1 MENVLLEHPEI
12 NEAVCIG
19 VPAKHFGEVAKA
31 FVVLKKGSSTTPAEI
46 IDFCRTRLIKYKVPR
61 HVELRS
67 ELPKSA
73 HSKILRYNLVIEERQ
88 KLLADLRQQLQK
100 APPYGSI
107 FLRIRQ
113 PSSQNFCQVLILL
126 LVLLQELYDF

>member
-1 MENVLLEHPEI
+1 MDEDGYFYIVDRKFNIINYAGNRIFPSEVEGVLLEHPEI
-12 NEAVCIG
+12 AEAVCIG

-31 FVVLKKGSSTTPAEI
+31 FIVLEEGSSLTPAEI
-46 IDFCRTRLIKYKVPR
+46 IDFCRARLIKYKVPR

-88 KLLADLRQQLQK
+88 KLLAK
-100 APPYGSI
+100 
-107 FLRIRQ
+107 
-113 PSSQNFCQVLILL
+113 
-126 LVLLQELYDF
+126 